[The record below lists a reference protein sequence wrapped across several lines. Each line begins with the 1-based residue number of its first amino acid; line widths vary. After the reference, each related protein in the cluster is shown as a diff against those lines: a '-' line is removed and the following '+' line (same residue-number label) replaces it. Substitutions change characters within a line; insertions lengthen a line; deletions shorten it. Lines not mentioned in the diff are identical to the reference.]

1 MKTLRTALVLF
12 TATMAATGFASGMPV
27 VPAGVQLAV
36 FQNVWRLDRN
46 FHPPVKL
53 AILYQE
59 NHHASVTVKNDVL
72 AAVANA
78 RLPIRCIVLEA
89 GTPERLTKVMTE
101 TDANVIYVT
110 PLRAV
115 DIGSIAAVSRKR
127 DIRTVTGVPEYVDAG
142 ISVGIGMRRNR
153 PMIIVNL
160 SAARAEGADYTAQL
174 LGLARIVGPI
184 Q

>member
-1 MKTLRTALVLF
+1 MKTVRALLIF
-12 TATMAATGFASGMPV
+12 FASTMAATGIASGLPV

-46 FHPPVKL
+46 FNPPVRM

-59 NHHASVTVKNDVL
+59 NHHASVTTKNEVM
-72 AAVANA
+72 AAITSARMQIHCVA
-78 RLPIRCIVLEA
+78 LEA
-89 GTPERLTKVMTE
+89 GTPERLKKALAE
-101 TDANVIYVT
+101 TNANVIYVA

-115 DIGSIAAVSRKR
+115 DISSIALVSRQR
-127 DIRTVTGVPEYVDAG
+127 DIRTITGVPEYVEAG
-142 ISVGIGMRRNR
+142 ISLGIGMRKNR
-153 PMIIVNL
+153 PLIIVNL
-160 SAARAEGADYTAQL
+160 AAARAEGADYTAQL

>member
-1 MKTLRTALVLF
+1 MKTMRAVLVLF
-12 TATMAATGFASGMPV
+12 VATMAATGFASGLPV

-46 FHPPVKL
+46 FHPPVKM

-59 NHHASVTVKNDVL
+59 HHHASVTAKNDVL
-72 AAVANA
+72 AAIASA
-78 RLPIRCIVLEA
+78 KLPIQCVVLEA
-89 GTPERLTKVMTE
+89 GTPDLLTKVMTE

-115 DIGSIAAVSRKR
+115 DIGSIAAISRRR
-127 DIRTVTGVPEYVDAG
+127 DIRTITGIPEYVDAG
-142 ISVGIGMRRNR
+142 ISVGIGMRKNR
-153 PMIIVNL
+153 PLIIVNL
-160 SAARAEGADYTAQL
+160 AAARAEGADYTAQL